1 MMKIMQF
8 RWKMKRLFQPKSN
21 KMLFLV
27 ASLAML
33 LVVTLASVSCF
44 LSGVGQASA
53 PPISNKK
60 TLQVATTTKAKNKP
74 ATSSSKVAQSQSTP
88 PSSKASAPASQAV
101 APVESVKEAPNT
113 TQEQSIPASSEEQTQ
128 TQSQADIQ
136 AQNEAR
142 KAAQEKQEAENQQTA
157 QSLKE
162 EYEAKGYTVD
172 VVHQ

>member
-1 MMKIMQF
+1 MQF
-8 RWKMKRLFQPKSN
+8 RWKMKKLFQPKSN

-27 ASLAML
+27 ASLATL
-33 LVVTLASVSCF
+33 LVVALASVSCF

-53 PPISNKK
+53 PPSSNKK

-74 ATSSSKVAQSQSTP
+74 STSSKE
-88 PSSKASAPASQAV
+88 SAPSSQAV
-101 APVESVKEAPNT
+101 APPELVMEAPNT
-113 TQEQSIPASSEEQTQ
+113 TQEQSVPASSEEQTP
-128 TQSQADIQ
+128 SQADIQ

-142 KAAQEKQEAENQQTA
+142 KSAQEKQEAENQQTA

-162 EYEAKGYTVD
+162 EYESKGYTVD

>member
-8 RWKMKRLFQPKSN
+8 RWKMKKLFQPKSN

-27 ASLAML
+27 ASLAIL
-33 LVVTLASVSCF
+33 LVVALASVSCF

-53 PPISNKK
+53 PPSSNKK

-74 ATSSSKVAQSQSTP
+74 STSSSKVAHSQSTP
-88 PSSKASAPASQAV
+88 PSSKESAPSSQAV
-101 APVESVKEAPNT
+101 APPELVMEAPNI
-113 TQEQSIPASSEEQTQ
+113 TQEQSVPASSEEQTP
-128 TQSQADIQ
+128 SQADIQ

-162 EYEAKGYTVD
+162 EYESKGYTVD

>member
-1 MMKIMQF
+1 MNMKQF

-33 LVVTLASVSCF
+33 LVVALASVSCF

-53 PPISNKK
+53 PSISNKK

-74 ATSSSKVAQSQSTP
+74 ATSSSKVAQSQSAP
-88 PSSKASAPASQAV
+88 PSSKASAPSSQAV
-101 APVESVKEAPNT
+101 APPESATEAPNT
-113 TQEQSIPASSEEQTQ
+113 TQEQSVPASSEE
-128 TQSQADIQ
+128 QSQADIQ

>member
-1 MMKIMQF
+1 MNMKQF

-33 LVVTLASVSCF
+33 LVVALASVSCF

-88 PSSKASAPASQAV
+88 PSSKESAPSSQSVTPSEAV
-101 APVESVKEAPNT
+101 NEVPNK
-113 TQEQSIPASSEEQTQ
+113 TQEQSVTTSSEEQ

>member
-1 MMKIMQF
+1 MKQF

-33 LVVTLASVSCF
+33 LVVALASVSCF

-88 PSSKASAPASQAV
+88 PSSKESAPSSQSVTPSEAV
-101 APVESVKEAPNT
+101 NEVPNK
-113 TQEQSIPASSEEQTQ
+113 TQEQSVTTSSEEQ

>member
-1 MMKIMQF
+1 MNMKQF

-74 ATSSSKVAQSQSTP
+74 ATSSSKVEQSQSTP

-113 TQEQSIPASSEEQTQ
+113 TQEQSIPASSEEQ

>member
-1 MMKIMQF
+1 MKQF

-33 LVVTLASVSCF
+33 LVVALASVSCF
-44 LSGVGQASA
+44 LSGMGRASA

-60 TLQVATTTKAKNKP
+60 TLQVASTTKSKNKP
-74 ATSSSKVAQSQSTP
+74 AVSSSKVAQSQSAL
-88 PSSKASAPASQAV
+88 PSSKASVPSSQDI
-101 APVESVKEAPNT
+101 APVGSVTDAPNT
-113 TQEQSIPASSEEQTQ
+113 TQEQSVTTSSEEQ

>member
-1 MMKIMQF
+1 MNMKQF

-33 LVVTLASVSCF
+33 LVVALASVSCF

-88 PSSKASAPASQAV
+88 PSSKESTPSSQV
-101 APVESVKEAPNT
+101 IAPVGSVTEAPNT
-113 TQEQSIPASSEEQTQ
+113 TQEQSVPASSEEQ

-172 VVHQ
+172 VEHQ